1 MLSGIR
7 PPAGRMGLKKTSVE
21 GGFMRK
27 NRTNERI
34 EDTKDRLDGGLD
46 ARDLAGKAVSNSL
59 SRRSFLGRISASS
72 AAAVAGVELPSLL
85 LSEKAKADEEDEG
98 PSRRERS
105 YQIRVEAAEA
115 ERHIPIPR
123 QINNGDER
131 RYDTFIGNYSQGLPH
146 NSIGEVDSTAYR
158 ALLTAVHSGRSGDFA
173 NIPLGGNTKLAG
185 PQGGLAFD
193 LEGTDSGQLTIPP
206 SPALASAERAGE
218 MVEDYWM
225 ALARDVPFSQYGSE
239 PITAAAIVD
248 LNKLTVFKGPKAN
261 GGITAS
267 TLFRGLRPGDL
278 TGPYLSQ
285 FFLLPVSFGTL
296 SVAQKFSVH
305 TPGTDY
311 LTDFTSWLAVQ
322 NGQGPFP
329 AQAILPNTTSYIK
342 SGRDLGAWVHTDITF
357 QAYLFAAQWLLTHGA
372 PLNPG
377 NPYLSI
383 KNQAGVQTFGSQHI
397 LDLLGEVSNRA
408 LKAMWYQKW
417 FVHRALRPIAYGG
430 LVHNSITGMAKYP
443 IHGDVLNSQ
452 ALDQIFSK
460 HGSYLL
466 PAAYPEG
473 NPQHPSYA
481 EGHGV
486 IAGACVTALKAF
498 FNESFVIPKPMVAS
512 DDGQSLVPY
521 NGSDAGQITVAGEL
535 DKLANNVA
543 LGRDVAGVHWRSDAE
558 QALLLGEAVAIS
570 ILRDQRSTYNEPFS
584 GFTFTRFDGT
594 TITV

>member
-1 MLSGIR
+1 
-7 PPAGRMGLKKTSVE
+7 
-21 GGFMRK
+21 MRK
-27 NRTNERI
+27 NKTNERI
-34 EDTKDRLDGGLD
+34 EATKDQLNGNRDD
-46 ARDLAGKAVSNSL
+46 RDNARKAVAGSL

-72 AAAVAGVELPSLL
+72 AAAVAGIELPSLL
-85 LSEKAKADEEDEG
+85 QSEKAKADGEDEG
-98 PSRRERS
+98 TSRRARS

-115 ERHIPIPR
+115 ERDIPTPR

-131 RYDTFIGNYSQGLPH
+131 RYDNFIGNYSQGLPH
-146 NSIGEVDSTAYR
+146 NSIGEVVSTAYQ
-158 ALLTAVHSGRSGDFA
+158 ALLTAVHSGRSSDFA
-173 NIPLGGNTKLAG
+173 NIPLGGNTKLLG
-185 PQGGLAFD
+185 PQGGVAFD
-193 LEGTDSGQLTIPP
+193 LEGTDSAQLTIPP

-261 GGITAS
+261 GKITAN

-285 FFLLPVSFGTL
+285 FFLLPVTFGTL
-296 SVAQKFSVH
+296 SVTQKYNAY
-305 TPGTDY
+305 TPGKDY
-311 LTDFTSWLAVQ
+311 LTDFASWLAVQ

-329 AQAILPNTTSYIK
+329 ANGLSGTSYIK

-357 QAYLFAAQWLLTHGA
+357 QAYLLAAQWLLTPTHGV

-383 KNQAGVQTFGSQHI
+383 KNQVGVQTFGSQHI

-430 LVHNSITGMAKYP
+430 LVHNTITGAASYP
-443 IHGDVLNSQ
+443 INGDVLNSQ
-452 ALDQIFSK
+452 AVSQVFSK

-498 FNESFVIPKPMVAS
+498 FNESFVIPSPMVAS
-512 DDGQSLVPY
+512 DDGQTLVPY
-521 NGSDAGQITVAGEL
+521 SGSDAGQITVGGEL
-535 DKLANNVA
+535 NKLANNVA
-543 LGRDVAGVHWRSDAE
+543 LGRDIAGVHWRSDAE

-570 ILRDQRSTYNEPFS
+570 ILRDQRSTYSEPFS
-584 GFTFTRFDGT
+584 GFTFTKFDGT

>member
-1 MLSGIR
+1 MS
-7 PPAGRMGLKKTSVE
+7 KT
-21 GGFMRK
+21 K
-27 NRTNERI
+27 ANEPI
-34 EDTKDRLDGGLD
+34 GDAKDQLNGDLD
-46 ARDLAGKAVSNSL
+46 ARGLARHAVSNSV

-85 LSEKAKADEEDEG
+85 VSAPAKADGGDVD
-98 PSRRERS
+98 PSRRARS
-105 YQIRVEAAEA
+105 YQIRVEAADA
-115 ERHIPIPR
+115 QRNIPTPE

-131 RYDTFIGNYSQGLPH
+131 RYDNFIGNYSQGLPH
-146 NSIGEVDSTAYR
+146 NSIGEVVSSAYR
-158 ALLTAVHSGRSGDFA
+158 ALLTAVHSGRSSDFA
-173 NIPLGGNTKLAG
+173 NIPLGGNAKLAG

-225 ALARDVPFSQYGSE
+225 ALARDVPFSQYGNE
-239 PITAAAIVD
+239 PITAAAIAD
-248 LNKLTVFKGPKAN
+248 LTNLTVFKGPKAN
-261 GGITAS
+261 GEVTAN

-278 TGPYLSQ
+278 AGPYLSQ
-285 FFLLPVSFGTL
+285 FFLLPVSLGTL
-296 SVAQKFSVH
+296 SVAQNYNAYA
-305 TPGTDY
+305 PGKDY

-322 NGQGPFP
+322 NGQGPF
-329 AQAILPNTTSYIK
+329 AANVISGTSYLK

-357 QAYLFAAQWLLTHGA
+357 QAYLCAAQWLLTHGA
-372 PLNPG
+372 TLNPG

-383 KNQAGVQTFGSQHI
+383 KNQAGVQTFGGQHI

-430 LVHNSITGMAKYP
+430 LVHNTITRTADYP
-443 IHGDVLNSQ
+443 IHSDVLNSS
-452 ALDQIFSK
+452 ALAQIFSK

-473 NPQHPSYA
+473 NPQHPSYG

-498 FNESFVIPKPMVAS
+498 FNESFVIPNPVVAS
-512 DDGQSLVPY
+512 DDGKSLLPY
-521 NGSDAGQITVAGEL
+521 TGSDAGQITVGGEL
-535 DKLANNVA
+535 NKLANNVA
-543 LGRDVAGVHWRSDAE
+543 LGRDLAGVHWRSDAE
-558 QALLLGEAVAIS
+558 QALLLGEAVAIG
-570 ILRDQRSTYNEPFS
+570 ILRDQRSTYNEPFG
-584 GFTFTRFDGT
+584 GFTFTKFDGA

>member
-1 MLSGIR
+1 
-7 PPAGRMGLKKTSVE
+7 
-21 GGFMRK
+21 MRK
-27 NRTNERI
+27 NKTNERI
-34 EDTKDRLDGGLD
+34 EDTKDQLNGGLD
-46 ARDLAGKAVSNSL
+46 ARDLAEKAVSNSL

-85 LSEKAKADEEDEG
+85 RSEKAKADGDDEG
-98 PSRRERS
+98 SSRRAQS
-105 YQIRVEAAEA
+105 YRIRLEAAEA
-115 ERHIPIPR
+115 ERGIPTPR

-146 NSIGEVDSTAYR
+146 NSIGEVVPTAYQ
-158 ALLTAVHSGRSGDFA
+158 ALLTAVHSGKSSDFA
-173 NIPLGGNTKLAG
+173 NIPMGGNAKQAG
-185 PQGGLAFD
+185 PQGGLTFD
-193 LEGTDSGQLTIPP
+193 LEGTDSAQLTIPP
-206 SPALASAERAGE
+206 SPVLAGAERAGE

-225 ALARDVPFSQYGSE
+225 ALARDVPFSQYGTE
-239 PITAAAIVD
+239 PITVAAIVD

-261 GGITAS
+261 GQITAN

-296 SVAQKFSVH
+296 SVTQKFNVY

-311 LTDFTSWLAVQ
+311 LTDFNTWLAVQ

-329 AQAILPNTTSYIK
+329 ANAVLPNSTSYIK
-342 SGRDLGAWVHTDITF
+342 NGRDLGAWVHADITF
-357 QAYLFAAQWLLTHGA
+357 QAYLFATQWLLTHGA

-383 KNQAGVQTFGSQHI
+383 KNQAGVQAFGGQHI
-397 LDLLGEVSNRA
+397 LDLLGEVSNAA

-417 FVHRALRPIAYGG
+417 FVHRTLRPIAYGG
-430 LVHNSITGMAKYP
+430 LVHNTITRVASYP

-452 ALDQIFSK
+452 ALAQIFSK

-473 NPQHPSYA
+473 NPVHPSYA

-498 FNESFVIPKPMVAS
+498 FNESFVIPKPVVAS
-512 DDGQSLVPY
+512 DDGQALLPY
-521 NGSDAGQITVAGEL
+521 VGSDAGQITVGGEL

-543 LGRDVAGVHWRSDAE
+543 LGRDVAAAHWRSDAE
-558 QALLLGEAVAIS
+558 QSLLLGEAVALS
-570 ILRDQRSTYNEPFS
+570 ILRDQRSTFNEPFS
-584 GFTFTRFDGT
+584 GFTFSKFDGT

>member
-1 MLSGIR
+1 
-7 PPAGRMGLKKTSVE
+7 
-21 GGFMRK
+21 MRK
-27 NRTNERI
+27 NKANEPI
-34 EDTKDRLDGGLD
+34 GDAKDQLNGDLD
-46 ARDLAGKAVSNSL
+46 ARGLARHAVSNSV

-72 AAAVAGVELPSLL
+72 AAAAAGVELPSLL
-85 LSEKAKADEEDEG
+85 VSAPAKADGGDVD
-98 PSRRERS
+98 PSRRARS
-105 YQIRVEAAEA
+105 YQIRVEAADA
-115 ERHIPIPR
+115 QRNIPTPE

-131 RYDTFIGNYSQGLPH
+131 RYDNFIGNYSQGLPH
-146 NSIGEVDSTAYR
+146 NSIGEVVSSAYR
-158 ALLTAVHSGRSGDFA
+158 ALLTAVHSGRSSDFA
-173 NIPLGGNTKLAG
+173 NIPLGGNAKLAG

-225 ALARDVPFSQYGSE
+225 ALARDVPFSQYGNE
-239 PITAAAIVD
+239 PITAAAIAD
-248 LNKLTVFKGPKAN
+248 LNNLTVFKGPKAN
-261 GGITAS
+261 GEVTAN

-278 TGPYLSQ
+278 AGPYLSQ
-285 FFLLPVSFGTL
+285 FFLLPVSLGTL
-296 SVAQKFSVH
+296 SVAQNYNAYA
-305 TPGTDY
+305 PGKDY

-322 NGQGPFP
+322 NGQGPF
-329 AQAILPNTTSYIK
+329 AANVISGTSYLK

-357 QAYLFAAQWLLTHGA
+357 QAYLCAAQWLLTHGA
-372 PLNPG
+372 TLNPG

-383 KNQAGVQTFGSQHI
+383 KNQAGVQTFGGQHI

-430 LVHNSITGMAKYP
+430 LVHNTITRTADYP
-443 IHGDVLNSQ
+443 IHSDVLNSS
-452 ALDQIFSK
+452 ALAQIFSK

-473 NPQHPSYA
+473 NPQHPSYG

-498 FNESFVIPKPMVAS
+498 FNESFVIPNPVVAS
-512 DDGQSLVPY
+512 DDGKSLLPY
-521 NGSDAGQITVAGEL
+521 TGSDAGQITVGGEL
-535 DKLANNVA
+535 NKLANNVA
-543 LGRDVAGVHWRSDAE
+543 LGRDLAGVHWRSDAE
-558 QALLLGEAVAIS
+558 QALLLGEAVAIG
-570 ILRDQRSTYNEPFS
+570 ILRDQRSTYNEPFG
-584 GFTFTRFDGT
+584 GFTFTRFDGA